1 MRTNIFN
8 KTHDNKFDFY
18 AGNTATKKIHFR
30 RINTM
35 TEAKQ
40 NLKTGMTFFQ
50 PTRAAF
56 LNALLGTRYKQ
67 WMKCSY
73 QIDERTILW
82 FPSLGGDEKSG
93 WKNTVVNNGDKI
105 IEEYVGSLSAKPSNF
120 DVRATASKRIAFD
133 KYCICIDSFGDRVIG
148 GYGKTRVYEFLGVY
162 LYSEAESTLYR
173 RVYNKIA
180 DETNLVKV

>member
-1 MRTNIFN
+1 
-8 KTHDNKFDFY
+8 
-18 AGNTATKKIHFR
+18 
-30 RINTM
+30 M

-50 PTRAAF
+50 PTNAAF
-56 LNALLGTRYKQ
+56 LNELLGTRYKQ

-73 QIDERTILW
+73 PMGERTILW

-93 WKNTVVNNGDKI
+93 WKNNVVNNGDKI

-120 DVRATASKRIAFD
+120 DICATTTKRIAFD
-133 KYCICIDSFGDRVIG
+133 KYCIDSYGDRVLG
-148 GYGKTRVYEFLGVY
+148 GYGTTRVYEFLGVY

-173 RVYNKIA
+173 RVYNKVA
-180 DETNLVKV
+180 DETNLIIV